1 MPPSPPKSNPPQT
14 LPRKI
19 YRQDLVITVDDS
31 RFDQPTNFT
40 PTKNL
45 RTGSAEEKPFI
56 KTNDVHPKDVTPVSV
71 NIRKTSVTKSNEND
85 EAIITPR
92 KQYTVKTPS
101 NWRKDEKSEKSVRD
115 KIAMFS
121 NDNGKPAERKIFNK
135 STENLL
141 SDNGDRT
148 VKKAELE
155 TLTLTKKAQSFDT
168 LDTIDCSA
176 ESHFQRSFITES
188 TCDNNSSSKKFEPA
202 PSNEYPYN
210 LRTYSVENLRD
221 VDSTSLKHAPQVAY
235 RATVNAPPPSIPT
248 SYASLP
254 RSKPPTVTR
263 TTSFTG
269 SRDNQSYDERRRTSI
284 SNLLEQRKK
293 SMSKLRGLIIP
304 EKTVESEQ
312 VVDLPEIKSID
323 TQKITLMHSTS
334 QPNSLSRREPV
345 VPNPRHYTSSYQSL
359 SSSQDNGYVSIFG
372 SGTNRSVPRNGRTS
386 ETKTVF
392 PKSVAVVTPPTKP
405 PRTSLIIASQV
416 STKDSNKCDDSD
428 NDSVFCA
435 KLSSPPQSPVPHRPT
450 EKIALTRTLSSETN
464 TSIASSTTSTL
475 TSGSGSQASCS
486 SVGSTP
492 TIDMSRKIVRS
503 TSKES
508 YVNRKSILAL
518 SKCRSGKDDS
528 NGRQRYEDED
538 STDGCEDD
546 IVRHVPKSKPRTPFS
561 HNKGAAQE
569 TGDSITNYRLVSHE
583 NPVVDMIVKVAE
595 FVEVT
600 SDSNSDSNT
609 CDSST
614 AQAIDKFMNEE
625 RKASFKAVQEAKIV
639 KTVPKASVPTFT
651 NKQSENN
658 NDLAKW
664 VRSEVAK
671 TKTVEDTQTKPV
683 PPKALTRNSV
693 LENIKK
699 FNNSSDKPI
708 TFTPAPLSTVKKTH
722 TPHTVDIRKANE
734 ASKLPPPV
742 KSPKNKFNNHERFSS
757 LDSLASSSSGVSSTQ
772 TLLTN
777 TPEHGSF
784 SSFESNHSL
793 ITPADLQSIIE
804 EADPP
809 LKTPEAVVIVLY
821 RESPECSVGVTLA
834 GGADYETKEITVKW
848 RRISD
853 IYSFH
858 WSNLCF
864 RFSFVRFIAFSR
876 IHQPIKMDDFVR
888 VIGFYQ

>member
-1 MPPSPPKSNPPQT
+1 M
-14 LPRKI
+14 PRKI
-19 YRQDLVITVDDS
+19 YRQDLVITVDDA
-31 RFDQPTNFT
+31 RFDQAPNFIPIAT
-40 PTKNL
+40 PKTVRSNVFEDKSVRQITDVNQKDSTPAPSIVRKNVSGVNKTKYQQF
-45 RTGSAEEKPFI
+45 EETPII
-56 KTNDVHPKDVTPVSV
+56 KTST
-71 NIRKTSVTKSNEND
+71 TS
-85 EAIITPR
+85 R
-92 KQYTVKTPS
+92 KQSVTPS

-121 NDNGKPAERKIFNK
+121 NDDIKPKDSKILNK

-141 SDNGDRT
+141 LDNGVDRSRRNC
-148 VKKAELE
+148 ELE
-155 TLTLTKKAQSFDT
+155 CLTLTRKAQSVDT
-168 LDTIDCSA
+168 LDTIDSSS
-176 ESHFQRSFITES
+176 ENPFQRNISES
-188 TCDNNSSSKKFEPA
+188 VCDNNSSSKKFESL
-202 PSNEYPYN
+202 PSNIYPYTM
-210 LRTYSVENLRD
+210 RAYSVENLRD
-221 VDSTSLKHAPQVAY
+221 VDS
-235 RATVNAPPPSIPT
+235 NAPKQPLIASNRTVMNSAPVIPD

-254 RSKPPTVTR
+254 RSKPPTITR
-263 TTSFTG
+263 TTSFSG
-269 SRDNQSYDERRRTSI
+269 SRENQNYDERRRTSI

-304 EKTVESEQ
+304 EKTALSNETEQ
-312 VVDLPEIKSID
+312 ILDLPEIKSAD
-323 TQKITLMHSTS
+323 TQKVSLVHST
-334 QPNSLSRREPV
+334 QQNSNSRREPV

-372 SGTNRSVPRNGRTS
+372 SGTNRTVPRTGRSS

-392 PKSVAVVTPPTKP
+392 PKAAAVVTPPTKP
-405 PRTSLIIASQV
+405 PRTSLIIASQT
-416 STKDSNKCDDSD
+416 TKENNKCDDSD
-428 NDSVFCA
+428 SDSVFCA
-435 KLSSPPQSPVPHRPT
+435 KISSPPNSPITHPPS

-528 NGRQRYEDED
+528 NGRQCYEDED

-546 IVRHVPKSKPRTPFS
+546 IVRHIPKSKQRS
-561 HNKGAAQE
+561 SQYNQSKGVTEPA
-569 TGDSITNYRLVSHE
+569 DPIVNYRLASNE
-583 NPVVDMIVKVAE
+583 NAVVDMIVKVAE

-609 CDSST
+609 CDSSP
-614 AQAIDKFMNEE
+614 AKIIDKFMDEE
-625 RKASFKAVQEAKIV
+625 RKASFKTVQEAKIV
-639 KTVPKASVPTFT
+639 KTVPKVSVPTFQ

-671 TKTVEDTQTKPV
+671 TRKIEDTH
-683 PPKALTRNSV
+683 KALIEKIKSPEQPKSTARNTV

-699 FNNSSDKPI
+699 FNNSTNDKAASFAP
-708 TFTPAPLSTVKKTH
+708 TPLNIAKKSQNL
-722 TPHTVDIRKANE
+722 DIRKSNE
-734 ASKLPPPV
+734 NKMPPPL
-742 KSPKNKFNNHERFSS
+742 KSPKNKLNSHERFSS

-793 ITPADLQSIIE
+793 ITPADLQLIIE

-809 LKTPEAVVIVLY
+809 LKTPEAIVIVLY

-834 GGADYETKEITVKW
+834 GGADYETKEITV
-848 RRISD
+848 
-853 IYSFH
+853 SF
-858 WSNLCF
+858 SAN
-864 RFSFVRFIAFSR
+864 IA
-876 IHQPIKMDDFVR
+876 
-888 VIGFYQ
+888 

>member
-1 MPPSPPKSNPPQT
+1 MPPQT

-19 YRQDLVITVDDS
+19 YRQDLVITVDDA
-31 RFDQPTNFT
+31 RFDQAPNFIPITASKNVRNNVGEKKPVVQITDQTDASPTVRKNFT
-40 PTKNL
+40 ETNKTKNQQNEDAL
-45 RTGSAEEKPFI
+45 
-56 KTNDVHPKDVTPVSV
+56 V
-71 NIRKTSVTKSNEND
+71 KTS
-85 EAIITPR
+85 ITSR
-92 KQYTVKTPS
+92 KQYNKILPS

-121 NDNGKPAERKIFNK
+121 NDNIKPTDRKTLNK

-141 SDNGDRT
+141 LENVDRPRKNSE
-148 VKKAELE
+148 VDGLS
-155 TLTLTKKAQSFDT
+155 LTKKAQSVDT
-168 LDTIDCSA
+168 LDTIDSFS
-176 ESHFQRSFITES
+176 ENNFQRNIIES
-188 TCDNNSSSKKFEPA
+188 ICDNNSSSKKFESSPNNVY
-202 PSNEYPYN
+202 SYN
-210 LRTYSVENLRD
+210 MSTMRAYSVENLRD
-221 VDSTSLKHAPQVAY
+221 VDSTSLNHTPTITNRTTIHSQAPI
-235 RATVNAPPPSIPT
+235 IPT

-254 RSKPPTVTR
+254 RSKPPTITR
-263 TTSFTG
+263 TTSFSG
-269 SRDNQSYDERRRTSI
+269 SREHQNYDERRRTSI

-304 EKTVESEQ
+304 EKTALSDETEQ
-312 VVDLPEIKSID
+312 ILDLPEIKSAD
-323 TQKITLMHSTS
+323 TQKVSLIHSS
-334 QPNSLSRREPV
+334 QHNSYSRREPV
-345 VPNPRHYTSSYQSL
+345 VPNPRHYTSSYQTL

-372 SGTNRSVPRNGRTS
+372 SGTNRTVPRTGRSS

-392 PKSVAVVTPPTKP
+392 PKPAAVVIPPTKP
-405 PRTSLIIASQV
+405 PRTSLIIASQQT
-416 STKDSNKCDDSD
+416 TKENNKYDDSD
-428 NDSVFCA
+428 SDSVFCA
-435 KLSSPPQSPVPHRPT
+435 KISSPPNSPITNPPSER
-450 EKIALTRTLSSETN
+450 IALTRTLSSETN

-528 NGRQRYEDED
+528 NGLHGRQHQRYEDED
-538 STDGCEDD
+538 STDGCEED
-546 IVRHVPKSKPRTPFS
+546 IVRHIPKSKQRS
-561 HNKGAAQE
+561 AQYNQSKGVTDIA
-569 TGDSITNYRLVSHE
+569 DSITNYRLVSNE
-583 NPVVDMIVKVAE
+583 NAVVDMIVKVAE
-595 FVEVT
+595 FVEIT

-609 CDSST
+609 CDSSP
-614 AQAIDKFMNEE
+614 AKVIDKFMDEE

-639 KTVPKASVPTFT
+639 KTVPKVSVPTFQ

-671 TKTVEDTQTKPV
+671 TRKVEETH
-683 PPKALTRNSV
+683 KALIEKTKQLEQPKVPARNTV

-699 FNNSSDKPI
+699 FNHSTNDKPVS
-708 TFTPAPLSTVKKTH
+708 FTPTPLNIAKK
-722 TPHTVDIRKANE
+722 PLNVDNRKSNE
-734 ASKLPPPV
+734 NKMPPPL

-793 ITPADLQSIIE
+793 ITPADLQLIIE

-809 LKTPEAVVIVLY
+809 LKTPEAIVIVLY
-821 RESPECSVGVTLA
+821 RESPECSVGITLA
-834 GGADYETKEITVKW
+834 GGADYETKEITV
-848 RRISD
+848 SL
-853 IYSFH
+853 SA
-858 WSNLCF
+858 N
-864 RFSFVRFIAFSR
+864 VRCLKLKCLKYELI
-876 IHQPIKMDDFVR
+876 VL
-888 VIGFYQ
+888 